1 MATAA
6 DWATRVKD
14 WEASG
19 KTAQEFCAG
28 RPFRAKNLVWWSSH
42 FRRKGAV
49 TPKKKGMS
57 FARVVRGAPKPPGG
71 PPSPPEPTD
80 SERNGRRT
88 VLPILI
94 QIGGVRIEL
103 MPDGDQSALIAVF
116 EAVVRACET
125 QRS

>member
-28 RPFRAKNLVWWSSH
+28 RPFKAKNLVWWSSH
-42 FRRKGAV
+42 FRRKGAAA
-49 TPKKKGMS
+49 PKKQGMS
-57 FARVVRGAPKPPGG
+57 WARVVRGAAKPAGN
-71 PPSPPEPTD
+71 PPSPTEPTD
-80 SERNGRRT
+80 SDRTGRRT
-88 VLPILI
+88 AQPIVI
-94 QIGGVRIEL
+94 QIGGARIQL

-116 EAVVRACET
+116 EALVRACEKP
-125 QRS
+125 RS